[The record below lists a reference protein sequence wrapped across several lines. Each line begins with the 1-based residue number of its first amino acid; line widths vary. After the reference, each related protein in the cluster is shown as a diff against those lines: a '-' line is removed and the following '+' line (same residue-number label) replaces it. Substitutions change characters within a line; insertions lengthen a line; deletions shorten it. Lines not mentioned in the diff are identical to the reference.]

1 LAGVALLF
9 NVESLVVFVGGTHR
23 CQTNLFATKFDFKFI
38 SRFQVEQ
45 RCIGLADEKIAV
57 ALHSGHIAEFAAA
70 FAHAAN
76 STHAKTDAFG
86 LQQCFIKSGEIQ
98 TFTTIFFRGDI
109 ATGTNKVRLA
119 DVTQVFDFIEKV
131 APSENRFREIS
142 TFTT

>member
-1 LAGVALLF
+1 MAGFALLSK
-9 NVESLVVFVGGTHR
+9 VQSLFVFVSGTYR
-23 CQTNLFATKFDFKFI
+23 CQTDLFATQFDFKFI
-38 SRFQVEQ
+38 SRLQVEQ
-45 RCIGLADEKIAV
+45 RRIRLADEQIAV

-76 STHAKTDAFG
+76 TTHAKTDAFG

-98 TFTTIFFRGDI
+98 TFSTILFVRDI
-109 ATGTNKVRLA
+109 ATDTNKIRLA

-131 APSENRFREIS
+131 APSERRFREKS